1 MLSRRDQNRT
11 EQRVRITNAARRLFT
26 TGGVEDVTMADVAA
40 EAGVARATVFN
51 HFGSKHALLEG
62 ITEDVIAHYQAMLR
76 NALADATTPTP
87 LIVRALFEQMG
98 SGIEEDR
105 RFYRG
110 VFREIAKIRLGLDE
124 GGVGQQAGE
133 GAGALLVQLLA
144 RGQQRGELSTVYR
157 AEDLA
162 SAFDSLVNGT
172 ITRWLYGDAAEPLR
186 ERMQRAAEVFLG
198 PVAVG
203 PAPHGPLPVLAPPR
217 PRRRPHRRGDARR
230 ARRS

>member
-1 MLSRRDQNRT
+1 MLSRRDQNRS
-11 EQRVRITNAARRLFT
+11 EQRARIIDTAGRLFASR
-26 TGGVEDVTMADVAA
+26 GADKVTMTEVAT

-76 NALADATTPTP
+76 NAFNDTTTPTP

-98 SGIEEDR
+98 AGIEEDR

-133 GAGALLVQLLA
+133 EAVALLVQLLA
-144 RGQQRGELSTVYR
+144 RGQQRGELSTSYG

-172 ITRWLYGDAAEPLR
+172 ITHWLYGHAAEPLR

-203 PAPHGPLPVLAPPR
+203 PAARRPGPLPALAPPR
-217 PRRRPHRRGDARR
+217 PRRRTRRRR
-230 ARRS
+230 ERIVG

>member
-1 MLSRRDQNRT
+1 MLSRRALNRS
-11 EQRVRITNAARRLFT
+11 EQRARIIDAARRLFASH
-26 TGGVEDVTMADVAA
+26 GVDQVTMADVAD
-40 EAGVARATVFN
+40 EARVARATVFN
-51 HFGSKHALLEG
+51 HFGSKRAVLEG

-76 NALADATTPTP
+76 NALDDTTTPTS

-98 SGIEEDR
+98 VGIEEDR

-124 GGVGQQAGE
+124 GRVGQQAGE
-133 GAGALLVQLLA
+133 QALALLVQLLE
-144 RGQQRGELSTVYR
+144 RGQQRGELSSAYG

-172 ITRWLYGDAAEPLR
+172 ITHWLYGHAAGRLR

-203 PAPHGPLPVLAPPR
+203 PTARRPAPLPVLAPPR
-217 PRRRPHRRGDARR
+217 PRRRAPRRTERIE
-230 ARRS
+230 